1 MVSVGSGGA
10 GAGGPLLRLR
20 KGRLPDDFATAGGEE
35 AANEAETKDA
45 SGATGP
51 APGMM
56 VCWQYGR
63 GVIRVGVSV
72 MDTLLAVTVTSK
84 PSVTVT

>member
-1 MVSVGSGGA
+1 MCVSCGGA
-10 GAGGPLLRLR
+10 GPGGVLLA
-20 KGRLPDDFATAGGEE
+20 KGRLPADFE
-35 AANEAETKDA
+35 AAEAEGATNGAETKDA
-45 SGATGP
+45 PGTGSP
-51 APGMM
+51 ASGMM

-72 MDTLLAVTVTSK
+72 TDMLLAVTVTSK